1 MEPTCIL
8 RERSPNHRPTGSVA
22 KRRSPD
28 HPADDDG
35 DDCAAAAAAAMM
47 MMIAAGERGQ
57 RRLVPQRVCPTKSWP
72 RAVAFPTTATSA
84 TAATAAGTARSPA
97 AAAAVASFVDVA
109 AAGCSRRSQR
119 YLRLDTD
126 AALGDPPA
134 DICSYDTLFWF
145 SKKSKREEKKRK
157 RINKDAD

>member
-35 DDCAAAAAAAMM
+35 DDCAAAAMM

-84 TAATAAGTARSPA
+84 TAVTAAGTARSPA
-97 AAAAVASFVDVA
+97 AAAAAVAVASFVDVA

-119 YLRLDTD
+119 YLQLDTD
-126 AALGDPPA
+126 AVLDDPPA

-145 SKKSKREEKKRK
+145 SKKSKREKKEKT
-157 RINKDAD
+157 NK

>member
-1 MEPTCIL
+1 MEPTYIL

-28 HPADDDG
+28 HPVDDDG
-35 DDCAAAAAAAMM
+35 DDCAAAAAAATM

-72 RAVAFPTTATSA
+72 RAVASFPTTGTSA

-97 AAAAVASFVDVA
+97 VAAAAVVASFADVA

-126 AALGDPPA
+126 AVPGDPPA

-145 SKKSKREEKKRK
+145 FSKSKKEKT
-157 RINKDAD
+157 NK

>member
-1 MEPTCIL
+1 MEPTCIP

-35 DDCAAAAAAAMM
+35 DDCAAAAAMM

-72 RAVAFPTTATSA
+72 RAVASFPTTATSA

-97 AAAAVASFVDVA
+97 AAAAAAVASFADVA
-109 AAGCSRRSQR
+109 AADCSRRSQR
-119 YLRLDTD
+119 YLQLDTD
-126 AALGDPPA
+126 AVLGDPPA

-145 SKKSKREEKKRK
+145 FSKVKKKKKKRK
-157 RINKDAD
+157 KEKTNK